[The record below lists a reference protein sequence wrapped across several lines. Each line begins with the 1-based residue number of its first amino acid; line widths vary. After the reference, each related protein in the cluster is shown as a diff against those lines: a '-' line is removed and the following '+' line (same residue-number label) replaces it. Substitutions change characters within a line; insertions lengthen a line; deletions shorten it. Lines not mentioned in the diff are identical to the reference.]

1 MTNAE
6 LQALELQARIMG
18 WAPATEWDCIVDVPG
33 PGIVPAVRPAHLAQS
48 VSTTA
53 EPPERHGT

>member
-33 PGIVPAVRPAHLAQS
+33 PRLVRVPLISTDEYPAHDAWDRS
-48 VSTTA
+48 
-53 EPPERHGT
+53 EC